1 MNDKNKGKMHNSMYH
16 VISSVYTKNQLNIRH
31 TQFCIDAQVLFW
43 ECSRVPPLPLQK
55 VTSIKNLVYILSC
68 VYSCPCTHI
77 YIYMREGLCYCFIQM
92 EKCVTL
98 FCILALAHS
107 TTRYIFE
114 FSSWWPFVFIPCLPI
129 TNHDAIYIF
138 ISMSYNF
145 LNSQRLYHW
154 VKEYNM

>member
-43 ECSRVPPLPLQK
+43 ECSLVPPLPLQK

-107 TTRYIFE
+107 TTNKVYIWVLILMTICFH
-114 FSSWWPFVFIPCLPI
+114 SML
-129 TNHDAIYIF
+129 TNHEPWCNIHF
-138 ISMSYNF
+138 CKHVLQF
-145 LNSQRLYHW
+145 LKFPEAVSLG
-154 VKEYNM
+154 